1 MKLCQRLLV
10 APAALGLL
18 APMAATAADLDLKGV
33 SDYSRSSK
41 QITSISQFS
50 DVRPTDWAYQALS
63 SLVERYGCVSATS
76 NGSFEGNRPMTRFEA
91 AALLNACLDSVSEIT
106 DSERRL
112 LKEFAPEIAIIRGRV
127 DSLEAKVG
135 VFGAS
140 QFSTTTKL
148 TGKTEFVMGGVDR
161 DNATDTAT
169 TLNYSTRFDVKTSFT
184 GEDLLYT
191 RIKAG
196 NFDNSAF
203 ASKNYGAYLGATHKS
218 ADALEVDKIWYTSPV
233 GDNITAWVGPAIES
247 DHMLASKPSIYKS
260 ILKDFGKGGA
270 AGAYGVSTGGGF
282 GVAWTQSVDDSSTPR
297 FAISSNYV
305 SSGASSASDG
315 KGMLTDNQSKWLN
328 KIEYGSKRWQVSL
341 GIAKEM
347 CDSVD
352 GTESCKGWTSYY
364 GTEKGK
370 AAGTGNATSYSA
382 RAYWKPEDAGAVPSV
397 QIGYDIRQ
405 IDDDGASGSVEEQT
419 GWMVGLTWKDAFIDG
434 NKLGMAYG
442 QRMHASEIVGGTTDP
457 AEDNYLWE
465 VYYSHKISDN
475 VSVTPAIFGGE
486 DTYNGA
492 SDGSDDILGAI
503 VKTTFKF

>member
-1 MKLCQRLLV
+1 MKLFQQLLV

-18 APMAATAADLDLKGV
+18 APMAANAAELNINGV
-33 SDYSRSSK
+33 SNYSASSEEVK
-41 QITSISQFS
+41 SISQFS
-50 DVRPTDWAYQALS
+50 DVYPTDWAYQALTN
-63 SLVERYGCVSATS
+63 LAERHGCVAGSP
-76 NGSFEGNRPMTRFEA
+76 NGSMTRYEA
-91 AALLNACLDSVSEIT
+91 AALLNSCLGNVAQVNEE
-106 DSERRL
+106 ERRL
-112 LKEFAPEIAIIRGRV
+112 INEFGPELAVIKGRI
-127 DSLEAKVG
+127 DGIEA
-135 VFGAS
+135 GAGAFEAGM
-140 QFSTTTKL
+140 FSTTTKL
-148 TGKTEFVMGGVDR
+148 NGKTEFVMGGVDR

-169 TLNYSTRFDVKTSFT
+169 TLNYSTRFDLKTSFT
-184 GEDLLYT
+184 GKDLLYT

-196 NFDNSAF
+196 NFDNSSF

-218 ADALEVDKIWYTSPV
+218 ADALEVDKIWYTFPL
-233 GDNITAWVGPAIES
+233 GDNIRTWVGPAIEN

-282 GVAWTQSVDDSSTPR
+282 GVAWTQSVDDSSAPR

-341 GIAKEM
+341 GIARDM

-465 VYYSHKISDN
+465 VYYSHKISDS

>member
-1 MKLCQRLLV
+1 
-10 APAALGLL
+10 
-18 APMAATAADLDLKGV
+18 
-33 SDYSRSSK
+33 
-41 QITSISQFS
+41 
-50 DVRPTDWAYQALS
+50 
-63 SLVERYGCVSATS
+63 
-76 NGSFEGNRPMTRFEA
+76 
-91 AALLNACLDSVSEIT
+91 
-106 DSERRL
+106 
-112 LKEFAPEIAIIRGRV
+112 
-127 DSLEAKVG
+127 
-135 VFGAS
+135 
-140 QFSTTTKL
+140 
-148 TGKTEFVMGGVDR
+148 
-161 DNATDTAT
+161 
-169 TLNYSTRFDVKTSFT
+169 
-184 GEDLLYT
+184 
-191 RIKAG
+191 
-196 NFDNSAF
+196 
-203 ASKNYGAYLGATHKS
+203 
-218 ADALEVDKIWYTSPV
+218 
-233 GDNITAWVGPAIES
+233 
-247 DHMLASKPSIYKS
+247 
-260 ILKDFGKGGA
+260 
-270 AGAYGVSTGGGF
+270 
-282 GVAWTQSVDDSSTPR
+282 
-297 FAISSNYV
+297 
-305 SSGASSASDG
+305 
-315 KGMLTDNQSKWLN
+315 MLTDNQSKWLN

-341 GIAKEM
+341 GIARDM

-382 RAYWKPEDAGAVPSV
+382 RAYWKPVDTGVVPSI

-465 VYYSHKISDN
+465 VYYSHKISDS